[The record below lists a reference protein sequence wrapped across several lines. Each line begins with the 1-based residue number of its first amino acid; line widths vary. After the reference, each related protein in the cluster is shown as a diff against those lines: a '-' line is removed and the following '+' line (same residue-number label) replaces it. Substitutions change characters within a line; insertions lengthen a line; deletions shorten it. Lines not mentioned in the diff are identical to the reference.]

1 MMSIEIEKFQN
12 RRQNIHKSL
21 LEELRLNYRYYKDYQ
36 EVEFN
41 ADDNYSKFLLF
52 SFYRAIESLLCLLVA
67 ERKKFSKSREFF
79 EEIFRN
85 TKSYFLSGQQLSLIL
100 DDVEEN
106 KIAYQTIFEFIL
118 SEQDIHDVFPIHSV
132 NEVKRSTQRM
142 KDSVHNGVLIQDHI
156 DCLNN
161 RNKLMHSNVESI
173 HLTFDYIKK
182 AVVVYSYLYLLFDQ
196 LLKE

>member
-1 MMSIEIEKFQN
+1 MMSIEIEEIQN
-12 RRQNIHKSL
+12 RRQNVHKTL
-21 LEELRLNYRYYKDYQ
+21 VEELRLNYRYYKDYQ

-52 SFYRAIESLLCLLVA
+52 SFYRAIESLLLILVD
-67 ERKKFSKSREFF
+67 EREKFSKNRNFF

-85 TKSYFLSGQQLSLIL
+85 TKSHFLSGQQLSLIL
-100 DDVEEN
+100 DDVEES
-106 KIAYQTIFEFIL
+106 KITYQDIFEFIL
-118 SEQDIHDVFPIHSV
+118 SEQDIHNVFPIHIV
-132 NEVKRSTQRM
+132 NEVKHSTQR
-142 KDSVHNGVLIQDHI
+142 KDTPVHNGTLIQDHI

-161 RNKLMHSNVESI
+161 RNNLMHSNVKII

-196 LLKE
+196 LLKK